1 MPLPTVGRPTA
12 LAALVVA
19 TTLILVACGSS
30 KSAAPAKSTTTSRP
44 ATTAPSGTATVTSA
58 APATTAAVETD
69 SCTAVTQAEA
79 GSALG
84 QAVTAPHRGKAT
96 VEGGIACVFYGP
108 SAPTTADADVPV
120 PDSVRV
126 VLVTGAQGKAFFAD
140 YHSKVPAQPIAGLG
154 DQAFYDGS
162 ASISVLKGSSYLRI
176 AVIGVP
182 DVLAAEKKLA
192 ADALPRM

>member
-1 MPLPTVGRPTA
+1 MPLPTVARPTSV
-12 LAALVVA
+12 AALVIA
-19 TTLILVACGSS
+19 TALVLAACGSS
-30 KSAAPAKSTTTSRP
+30 KSAAPAQSTTTSGP
-44 ATTAPSGTATVTSA
+44 TTTAASNNAAATTAPPT
-58 APATTAAVETD
+58 TTAAVQVD
-69 SCTAVTQAEA
+69 SCTAVTPAEA

-84 QAVTAPHRGKAT
+84 QTVTAPHRGKAT

-108 SAPTTADADVPV
+108 SAPTTADADIPV

-140 YHSKVPAQPIAGLG
+140 YHSRVPAQAIAGLG

-162 ASISVLKGSSYLRI
+162 ASLSVLKGSSYLRI

-182 DVLAAEKKLA
+182 DVLGAEKKLA
-192 ADALPRM
+192 ADALPRI